1 MALAARAA
9 EPAPHPPEV
18 LDVSSTCNL
27 VPRRARRALSVAL
40 AALTLLGTAGCRDSS
55 ARSSPEAGGGA
66 GSARVTRVVDGD
78 TIEVDLA
85 GHDEKV
91 RLLGIDTPETHHP
104 TKPVQC
110 YGKEASD
117 RTTQLL
123 PAGTD
128 VRLERDDEERDDYGR
143 LLAYVYRSSDD
154 LFVNLDLVQQGYA
167 SLLTIRPNVAH
178 LADLTAAESS
188 ARAHDLGLWGRCGGP
203 GRPAT

>member
-1 MALAARAA
+1 
-9 EPAPHPPEV
+9 V
-18 LDVSSTCNL
+18 LDVTSTSTL
-27 VPRRARRALSVAL
+27 ARRPVRHARPTAL
-40 AALTLLGTAGCRDSS
+40 AALAAFVVLCAVGCRDSS
-55 ARSSPEAGGGA
+55 ARSHPATTGPPGA
-66 GSARVTRVVDGD
+66 ARVTRVVDGD

-117 RTTQLL
+117 HTAELL
-123 PAGTD
+123 PAGTE

-143 LLAYVYRSSDD
+143 LLAYVYRSTDG

-167 SLLTIRPNVAH
+167 SLLTIRPNVSH
-178 LADLTAAESS
+178 LAQLTAAESA

-203 GRPAT
+203 GRPAA

>member
-1 MALAARAA
+1 MTSTSTI
-9 EPAPHPPEV
+9 APRRG
-18 LDVSSTCNL
+18 
-27 VPRRARRALSVAL
+27 RRARPAAPAAV
-40 AALTLLGTAGCRDSS
+40 AALVVLLLGSAGCRDSS
-55 ARSSPEAGGGA
+55 ARPSGDATGPPGA
-66 GSARVTRVVDGD
+66 ARVTRVVDGD
-78 TIEVDLA
+78 TLEVDLA

-110 YGKEASD
+110 FGAEASEH
-117 RTTQLL
+117 TAELL
-123 PAGTD
+123 PAGTE

-143 LLAYVYRSSDD
+143 LLAYVYRSSDG

-178 LADLTAAESS
+178 LTDLTAAESA